1 MTENSRM
8 GTLSLPIRDGA
19 PAATPTVNIET
30 KPIVMKSKNHEKQ
43 KNSGLCRAFFYG
55 SINQTTS

>member
-43 KNSGLCRAFFYG
+43 KIAAYAALFYG

>member
-43 KNSGLCRAFFYG
+43 KNSGLCRAFLWIY
-55 SINQTTS
+55 